1 MSENVMNGAALEKA
15 GWLQGHILTGV
26 IVFDVLRKADAIIG
40 CDLNSLNDKDLVL
53 IVASQSCDIA
63 NNGVPLV
70 QFSIGYSIANVNGS
84 FSHNK
89 HPRTI
94 HVSYEKAT
102 ERGIEPKAVS
112 ISVLEKIFVSK
123 NHLISI
129 SFDADCRFPEI
140 EINSYVNW
148 LAAHYNRP
156 ALPSVFN
163 NRLQAADKGDKKKR
177 QKAKALSADL
187 LGIYAEIIPFSEL
200 PPEENYSVNLLGL
213 LSVDAI
219 EHIAAVKQ
227 QLDAYA
233 DLMRKANMDVKV
245 VIQSEDKVSIATLR
259 RFKRFYFD
267 DLSFSDE
274 NAHYPPEVNPGL

>member
-1 MSENVMNGAALEKA
+1 MNGSVLEKA
-15 GWLQGHILTGV
+15 GWLQGHILTGE
-26 IVFDVLRKADAIIG
+26 IVFDILRKADAIVG
-40 CDLNSLNDKDLVL
+40 CDLDSLNDKNFVL

-89 HPRTI
+89 NPRTI
-94 HVSYEKAT
+94 HLAYEKAT
-102 ERGIEPKAVS
+102 EQGIESKAVS
-112 ISVLEKIFVSK
+112 VLVLEKVFVSK
-123 NHLISI
+123 NHLITI
-129 SFDADCRFPEI
+129 SFDGHCRFPEI

-156 ALPSVFN
+156 ALPSIFN
-163 NRLQAADKGDKKKR
+163 DRLQAADKSDKKKR

-187 LGIYAEIIPFSEL
+187 LGIYADIIPFAEL
-200 PPEENYSVNLLGL
+200 SPGENYSVNLLGL
-213 LSVDAI
+213 LSSDAI
-219 EHIAAVKQ
+219 AHRAEAEQ
-227 QLDAYA
+227 QLEAFA

-245 VIQSEDKVSIATLR
+245 IVQSEDKVSIATLR